1 MSVAS
6 SIGCIQRA
14 LALVRRRRPLRTVR
28 EGPTASILSLDCTL
42 AAFAQRVAGYLV
54 ARSATRGEAVEPA
67 RIRVTLE
74 NSAGGSIS
82 LLGTESGLASAVM
95 RLERQ
100 GWTVVDT
107 EMPEDAGR
115 FSASPS
121 PLAPHRS
128 VA

>member
-1 MSVAS
+1 
-6 SIGCIQRA
+6 
-14 LALVRRRRPLRTVR
+14 
-28 EGPTASILSLDCTL
+28 
-42 AAFAQRVAGYLV
+42 
-54 ARSATRGEAVEPA
+54 VEPA

-107 EMPEDAGR
+107 EIPGDAGR